1 MSIIKEDWINKRIY
15 RTQPKFMPQSTI
27 GNPFDYSYCIHG
39 HDKDRRIDDQ
49 DMLFIGFNDEG
60 GILTKETDEMSVW
73 VLEKD
78 WNDGHWELSED
89 VNHETN

>member
-27 GNPFDYSYCIHG
+27 RHPFDYSYCIYG
-39 HDKDRRIDDQ
+39 RDTDRRIEDKDI
-49 DMLFIGFNDEG
+49 MFVGFNDEG
-60 GILTKETDEMSVW
+60 GILTKETEEMSVW
-73 VLEKD
+73 VLEND